1 MFQQKRETINT
12 YEGLHFSV
20 KLRAVQVQPLEVFC
34 KKGDFKNF
42 ANSAGKH
49 LCQSLFFNKVAGA
62 SCNFIKNETLQNQA
76 SRGVL

>member
-20 KLRAVQVQPLEVFC
+20 KLRAVQKQPLEVFC
-34 KKGDFKNF
+34 KKGVFKNF

-49 LCQSLFFNKVAGA
+49 LCQSLILVKLQAPA
-62 SCNFIKNETLQNQA
+62 ATL
-76 SRGVL
+76 